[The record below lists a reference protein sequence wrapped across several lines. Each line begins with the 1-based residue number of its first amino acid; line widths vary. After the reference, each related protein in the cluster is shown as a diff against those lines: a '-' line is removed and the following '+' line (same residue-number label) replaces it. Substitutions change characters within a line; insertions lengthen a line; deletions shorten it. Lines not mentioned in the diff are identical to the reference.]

1 MSASTP
7 GLPTYD
13 DRIPVY
19 FDCDTGIDDALAL
32 AYLMAAPQID
42 LVGIGSVSG
51 NVASAVGA
59 RNTLALLELG
69 GRTDVPVA
77 LGAHDPLVGTY
88 EGAVPHIHGHN
99 GIGDIEI
106 PDAARGLEDETAV
119 EMLIRLSH
127 EFEGRLRV
135 LAVGPFTNLGLALQ
149 ADPTLPTR
157 VESVV
162 LMAGAALVPG
172 NVTPSAEA
180 NVYNDP
186 EAAALVM
193 QAAWPVH
200 MVGLDISMKNSMTEE
215 DRLRL
220 VASEKPLPRALGE
233 ILDLYFEFYN
243 GIYGYRTCALHDPL
257 AAAIAAGGI
266 IETVAPAVPVVVD
279 DTQGP
284 GRGQTIC
291 DMRSQEF
298 GIHDRNNAN
307 VRVVL
312 EINEPLAGH
321 MMDVILGA

>member
-7 GLPTYD
+7 GLPTYA

-32 AYLMAAPQID
+32 AYLMAAPGID
-42 LVGIGSVSG
+42 LVGVGSVSG
-51 NVASAVGA
+51 NVETAVGA

-77 LGAHDPLVGTY
+77 VGAHDMLATAY

-99 GIGDIEI
+99 GIGDVVI
-106 PDAARGLEDETAV
+106 PDAARGVEAESAV

-127 EFEGRLRV
+127 EHEGRLRV
-135 LAVGPFTNLGLALQ
+135 LAVGPFTNLALALQ
-149 ADPTLPTR
+149 ADPTLPER

-162 LMAGAALVPG
+162 VMGGAALVPG
-172 NVTPSAEA
+172 NVAPAAEA
-180 NVYNDP
+180 NIFNDP
-186 EAAALVM
+186 EAAALVVA
-193 QAAWPVH
+193 AAWPVH
-200 MVGLDISMKNSMTEE
+200 LVGLDITMKHSLSE
-215 DRLRL
+215 DDRERLL
-220 VASEKPLPRALGE
+220 ASDKPLPRALGE

-257 AAAIAAGGI
+257 AAAIAAGGV

-279 DTQGP
+279 DTPGP

-298 GIHDRNNAN
+298 GIHDRRGAN

-312 EINEPLAGH
+312 EVDQPLAPH
-321 MMDVILGA
+321 LMDVILSA

>member
-7 GLPTYD
+7 GLPTYE

-32 AYLMAAPQID
+32 AYLMASPQID
-42 LVGIGSVSG
+42 LVGIGTVSG
-51 NVASAVGA
+51 NVSAAVGA

-77 LGAHDPLVGTY
+77 IGAHDPLARAY

-99 GIGDIEI
+99 GLGDVEI
-106 PDAARGLEDETAV
+106 PDAARGVEDETAV
-119 EMLIRLSH
+119 EMLLRLSH
-127 EFEGRLRV
+127 EHEGRLRV
-135 LAVGPFTNLGLALQ
+135 LAVGPFTNLGLALRE
-149 ADPTLPTR
+149 DPTLPSR

-162 LMAGAALVPG
+162 VMGGAALVPG
-172 NVTPSAEA
+172 NIVPAAEA

-186 EAAALVM
+186 EAAALVV
-193 QAAWPVH
+193 AADWPVH
-200 MVGLDISMKNSMTEE
+200 LVGLDITMKHSLSEE
-215 DRLRL
+215 ERERLL
-220 VASEKPLPRALGE
+220 ASDKPLPRALGE
-233 ILDLYFEFYN
+233 ILDLYFAFYD
-243 GIYGYRTCALHDPL
+243 GIYGFRTCALHDPL
-257 AAAIAAGGI
+257 AAALAVGGV
-266 IETVAPAVPVVVD
+266 IETVAPAVPVIVD

-284 GRGQTIC
+284 GRGQTLC

-298 GIHDRNNAN
+298 RIHDRRGAN

-312 EINEPLAGH
+312 EIDQPLAPH